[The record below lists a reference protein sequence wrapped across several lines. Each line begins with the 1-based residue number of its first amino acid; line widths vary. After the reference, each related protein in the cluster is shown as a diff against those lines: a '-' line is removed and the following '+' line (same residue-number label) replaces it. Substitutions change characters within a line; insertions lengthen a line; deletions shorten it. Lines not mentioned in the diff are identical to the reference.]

1 MDINTQGIKPEL
13 VPLHEEL
20 ISEVQYLSKTLEE
33 CDKLLE
39 KLRSDNQKL
48 KYSLMKMDK
57 DNQLPDLS
65 LIRGD

>member
-20 ISEVQYLSKTLEE
+20 IREVQYLSKTLEE

-48 KYSLMKMDK
+48 KSNIINCRICLLSEGI
-57 DNQLPDLS
+57 DN
-65 LIRGD
+65 RTG